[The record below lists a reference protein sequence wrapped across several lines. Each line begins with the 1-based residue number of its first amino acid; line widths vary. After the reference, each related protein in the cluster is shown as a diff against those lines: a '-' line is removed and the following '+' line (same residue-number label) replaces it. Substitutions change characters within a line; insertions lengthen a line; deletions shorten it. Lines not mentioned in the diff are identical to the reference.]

1 MKRTALIVA
10 AALCLWLP
18 EMARAEYDT
27 GGGSGSGGGEK
38 GWLLNGSTLGEGR
51 TAIHGDLG
59 WPGLHLSLLR
69 GLSDQLDVGGLFD
82 FNFGFEGVISS
93 SLPVT
98 PGLRFGGILRLT
110 LMDTPKL
117 NLGLRVS
124 PALALYFYS
133 NVHFGL
139 IIPVEV
145 VAGLPITQQLSLHFG
160 MGLPMNIFL
169 APESFFVLSFL
180 PGIGAEYKLDHT
192 LSVTFDTKFGAAVAF
207 NNYGTGFQFRT
218 AFGIGYRF

>member
-18 EMARAEYDT
+18 ETARAEYDT
-27 GGGSGSGGGEK
+27 GGGFGSGGGEK

-51 TAIHGDLG
+51 TAIHGELG
-59 WPGLHLSLLR
+59 WPGLHLGLLR

-82 FNFGFEGVISS
+82 FNFGFEGVTSF
-93 SLPVT
+93 PVT

-133 NVHFGL
+133 NVFFGL
-139 IIPVEV
+139 VFPVEV
-145 VAGLPITQQLSLHFG
+145 VAGLPITHQLSLHFG

-169 APESFFVLSFL
+169 APNASFILSFL
-180 PGIGAEYKLDHT
+180 PGVGVEYKLDHA
-192 LSVTFDTKFGAAVAF
+192 LSVTFDTKFGAAVEFGA
-207 NNYGTGFQFRT
+207 GTGFQFRA
-218 AFGIGYRF
+218 AFGIGYRL